1 MELVPYTNDGHVLRR
16 DVSSDKRLI
25 IRQLRDTF
33 IKRLKVSVQEI
44 EFWEISL
51 EETH

>member
-1 MELVPYTNDGHVLRR
+1 MFLAEG
-16 DVSSDKRLI
+16 VSSDKRPT
-25 IRQLRDTF
+25 IRQILDTF
-33 IKRLKVSVQEI
+33 LKRMKVCGHEI